1 MIPQEIIRKKRD
13 NKALTKE
20 EISLFVKG
28 LTDGSFSDPQI
39 AAMSMAIFSNGMT
52 PEETVNLTEAM
63 TASGDTI
70 DWSRIVDEE
79 LVCDKHSTGGVGD
92 KTSIILAPI
101 LAACGLFVP
110 MISGRGLGH
119 TGGTLDKFDSI
130 PGYNTQPDLDT
141 FKKVVKDV
149 GCAIIGQTNNLAPA
163 DKKLYSIRDIVGTVE
178 SLPLITSSILSK
190 KIASGLK
197 TLVLDVKVGNGSF
210 NSTLEIARD
219 LSNSLVRVA
228 KGAGLKCEAILT
240 DMNQVLG
247 KSAGH
252 RLEILECI
260 NFLTNQEKD
269 PRLMKIT
276 YELVASILMMS
287 HNLSKEEALKKIDT
301 VISNGVAAEKFE
313 KMVSALGGASNIL
326 SSYKEKL
333 EINAFK
339 KDMCIKQS
347 GYVQKIKTRDL
358 GLILIELGGGRK
370 QVTDKINFNV
380 GYDNVLSVGDKV
392 DSSTPL
398 LTLYCHSDKDFENV
412 GKKIEECFLISD
424 KEVSN
429 LSDIYEVI
437 S

>member
-13 NKALTKE
+13 KKVLSKE

-28 LTDGSFSDPQI
+28 LTDGSFSDSQV
-39 AAMSMAIFSNGMT
+39 AAMSMAIFLNGMI

-63 TASGDTI
+63 TTSGDTI
-70 DWSRIVDEE
+70 NWAGVVDTD

-92 KTSIILAPI
+92 KTSVILAPI

-141 FKKVVKDV
+141 FKKVVKEV
-149 GCAIIGQTNNLAPA
+149 GCAIIGQTSNLAPA

-210 NSTLEIARD
+210 NSTIDIARD
-219 LSNSLVRVA
+219 LSHSLVKVA
-228 KGAGLKCEAILT
+228 QGAGLQCEAIIT

-252 RLEILECI
+252 ILEMSECIDFLKNQEKESRLEI
-260 NFLTNQEKD
+260 
-269 PRLMKIT
+269 IT

-287 HNLSKEEALKKIDT
+287 QNLSKEDALKKIDT
-301 VISNGVAAEKFE
+301 VISNGQAAEKFE
-313 KMVSALGGASNIL
+313 KMVYALGGPSDIM
-326 SSYKEKL
+326 SSHDNHLKIKA
-333 EINAFK
+333 IK
-339 KDMCIKQS
+339 KDIFSPQP
-347 GYVQKIKTRDL
+347 GWVQEIKTRDL

-380 GYDNVLSVGDKV
+380 GYDQVLRIGDKV
-392 DSSTPL
+392 DVSTPL
-398 LTLYCHSDKDFENV
+398 LTVYTNSEDDYENV
-412 GKKIEECFLISD
+412 RKKIEDCFIIAD
-424 KEVSN
+424 TEVSE
-429 LSDIYEVI
+429 LPYTYEVI
-437 S
+437 N